1 MENFNFNDLLEM
13 SKVSMVSGASLNPFL
28 IITNIFVATL
38 LGSFIAI
45 VYRKFFVGVLF
56 QRSFALSIILVTI
69 VTTLVI
75 MVISG
80 NLVLSLGMVGA
91 LSIVRFRAAIKD
103 PLDVVYLFW
112 AIGSGIAIGVSQYSV
127 VIIASIGIALV
138 LFFAR
143 NFATKSKPSLLVISA
158 GGDFVDDLEK
168 IFADINKLSTQR
180 SKSINSRGVEFVYE
194 IDQRVDFDRIRKEV
208 LKTDQNAEIRLLNYH
223 GNS

>member
-1 MENFNFNDLLEM
+1 MENLNFNDILEM
-13 SKVSMVSGASLNPFL
+13 AKVSMVSGASLNPFL
-28 IITNIFVATL
+28 IIMNILVATI
-38 LGSFIAI
+38 LGSFIAL

-56 QRSFALSIILVTI
+56 QKSFALSIILATI

-112 AIGSGIAIGVSQYSV
+112 AIGAGIATGVSQYSV
-127 VIIASIGIALV
+127 VFIASIFIAIV
-138 LFFAR
+138 LYFAR
-143 NFATKSKPSLLVISA
+143 NFATKSKPSLLIVAA
-158 GGDFVDDLEK
+158 GGDHIDDLEN
-168 IFADINKLSTQR
+168 IFSKINKSCSQR

-194 IDQRVDFDRIRKEV
+194 IDQRVDFDSVRRDV
-208 LKTDQNAEIRLLNYH
+208 LNADKDAEIRLLNYH

>member
-1 MENFNFNDLLEM
+1 MENLNFNDLLEM
-13 SKVSMVSGASLNPFL
+13 TKVSMVSGASLNPFL
-28 IITNIFVATL
+28 IMLNIFVATL
-38 LGSFIAI
+38 LGSFIAF

-56 QRSFALSIILVTI
+56 QRSFAISIILATI

-112 AIGSGIAIGVSQYSV
+112 AIGSGIAVGVSQYSV
-127 VIIASIGIALV
+127 VLIASVGIAIV

-143 NFATKSKPSLLVISA
+143 NFATKAKPSLLIITANGNSVN
-158 GGDFVDDLEK
+158 DMEK
-168 IFADINKLSTQR
+168 IFSRINKLSSQR
-180 SKSINSRGVEFVYE
+180 SKSINSNGVEFVYE
-194 IDQRVDFDRIRKEV
+194 IDQRVDFDNLRKEV
-208 LKTDQNAEIRLLNYH
+208 LKADQSAEIRLLNYH